1 MFIFV
6 PRLIYRFITA
16 GEQNAIN
23 ENASDGKDALSPAR
37 YVGAEHAWGA
47 SAQRR
52 LSHSVPDAGD
62 DILSA
67 PEEARKRLALPP
79 VD

>member
-16 GEQNAIN
+16 GEHNAIN
-23 ENASDGKDALSPAR
+23 ENASDGKDTLSPAR
-37 YVGAEHAWGA
+37 HVGAEHAWGA

-52 LSHSVPDAGD
+52 LSHNVPDAGG
-62 DILSA
+62 DIPSA
-67 PEEARKRLALPP
+67 PGEARKRLALPP
-79 VD
+79 AG